1 MGRKKSYK
9 APTGLVWVRGYWY
22 IVWRNIFAST
32 KTKNLDEAELIL
44 RQIQTEVKRKELAD
58 GSRAKEILGQSIP
71 FSRLMDRYLEEVS
84 PSKRS
89 WKSDHVNSKPLLR
102 YFEDR
107 KIDAISAQGVY
118 KFQDWRKSQVSES
131 KKRPIS
137 GATIN
142 REVSL
147 LSDAFKKAIRWGYVQ
162 SNPCKE
168 IERFSESRRDRYI
181 TDAEFGAIKKTALL
195 RKESS
200 HLADI
205 MDCLYLTGQRE
216 GRILNLK
223 WSQINLEERSI
234 SFEQTSKNK
243 KVPDV
248 IWINDWLLPIL
259 HRVKR
264 KRSLSKVFSTYV
276 FRKLDGTPYKSIRK
290 VWHSCCKKAKISDA
304 RINDIR
310 HKAITDML
318 NAGVPVSKVKTA
330 VGHSQTQTTDGYT
343 HLRVEA
349 TKEALG
355 ALFRK
360 NS

>member
-1 MGRKKSYK
+1 MGRKKAYK
-9 APTGLVWVRGYWY
+9 SPVGLVSVRGYRY
-22 IVWRNIFAST
+22 VVWRDIYAST

-44 RQIQTEVKRKELAD
+44 REIQTEIKRKELEK

-71 FSRLMDRYLEEVS
+71 FSKLMDRYLREIS

-89 WKSDHVNSKPLLR
+89 WKSDHINSKPLLK
-102 YFEDR
+102 FFDDW
-107 KIDAISAQGVY
+107 KTDAITAQDIY
-118 KFQDWRKSQVSES
+118 KYQDWRKSQVSER
-131 KKRPIS
+131 KKKPVTGS
-137 GATIN
+137 TIN

-147 LSDAFKKAIRWGYVQ
+147 LSDAFKKAVRWGYVQ

-168 IERFSESRRDRYI
+168 VERFSESRRDRYV
-181 TDAEFGAIKKTALL
+181 TDAEFVAIKNVALSK
-195 RKESS
+195 KESR

-216 GRILNLK
+216 GRILNLR
-223 WSQINLEERSI
+223 WTQINIEERSI

-243 KVPDV
+243 RVPDV

-259 HRVKR
+259 LRLK
-264 KRSLSKVFSTYV
+264 KERSLWRVVSTYV
-276 FRKLDGTPYKSIRK
+276 FHKRDGTRYKSIKK
-290 VWHSCCKKAKISDA
+290 VWNSCCKKAKIHDA
-304 RINDIR
+304 RINDMR

-318 NAGVPVSKVKTA
+318 NAGIAVSKVKTA